1 MVVLADIP
9 LASLGSERLPSTVHR
24 INAPFV
30 RVTAYARDARGMRTP
45 CTVH

>member
-1 MVVLADIP
+1 MVVLAPVP
-9 LASLGSERLPSTVHR
+9 LGSLGIERLPSTVRR

-30 RVTAYARDARGMRTP
+30 RVAAYARDARGMRTP